1 MHQIKWS
8 NGNKLK
14 PNEDRRKVALIGFQG
29 GDQKLGI
36 SDDLISDDLI
46 SDDLISDDL
55 IMI

>member
-14 PNEDRRKVALIGFQG
+14 SNEDRRKVALIGFQG

-46 SDDLISDDL
+46 NDDL